1 MPPVSTPVSL
11 ESPLW
16 SFLTGAWADRPVQP
30 MGGGSWACLEAAS
43 SLCTTQP
50 SGDRKTTLSWNWPTA
65 PGWVLQ
71 FGIHHSPLHA
81 LHPRDSAEF
90 AYLIYR
96 SKGSQSTSF
105 SAALWGQD
113 LGMEGSLG
121 RSLLS
126 PSSPC
131 SSLPALWWELPQSF
145 KKKTLSSKGLSTLL
159 F

>member
-1 MPPVSTPVSL
+1 MELPHRSVGR
-11 ESPLW
+11 SPSPAHGRRKLG
-16 SFLTGAWADRPVQP
+16 LP
-30 MGGGSWACLEAAS
+30 GGGI
-43 SLCTTQP
+43 QP
-50 SGDRKTTLSWNWPTA
+50 VHHTAQWRQENHSVSWNWPTA

-81 LHPRDSAEF
+81 LHPTDSAEF

-96 SKGSQSTSF
+96 SKRSQSTSF
-105 SAALWGQD
+105 SAALWWQD
-113 LGMEGSLG
+113 LGMEGPLG
-121 RSLLS
+121 RSLLP

-145 KKKTLSSKGLSTLL
+145 QKKTLSSKGLSTLL